1 MTLDYYRIFY
11 YVAKYKSFSKAAKI
25 LRNNQPNISRT
36 MNNMES
42 EFGCKLLIR
51 SHAGITLTPEGEQ
64 LYEHV
69 AIAIE
74 QLYQGENEVI
84 AHKTLEHGHLSIG
97 VSETALNIFLLSKLE
112 QFHKKYPQVTLKIS
126 NHSSIQAIDA
136 LEKNKVDIAIV
147 TSPIE
152 IKKPLY
158 TTPLYTFEEVLIG
171 GQEYKELANQT
182 LSLFDVSQYPL
193 ITLGK
198 NTSTFAFYSR
208 LFLSEQISIR
218 QDLEVATADQ
228 ILPLVKHNLGIGFY
242 PKELILNDL
251 QNESIYEIG
260 LNRKNPERQ
269 ILLVQDAT
277 HANNIATHK
286 FIQTLQEA

>member
-25 LRNNQPNISRT
+25 LHNNQPNISRT
-36 MNNMES
+36 MNNIES

-51 SHAGITLTPEGEQ
+51 SHAGISLTPEGEQ
-64 LYEHV
+64 LFEHV

-74 QLYQGENEVI
+74 QLYQGENELI

-112 QFHKKYPQVTLKIS
+112 QFHKKYPQVKIKIS
-126 NHSSIQAIDA
+126 NHSSIQAIEA
-136 LEKNKVDIAIV
+136 LEKGLVDIAVV

-158 TTPLYTFEEVLIG
+158 ATTLCSFEEILIAG
-171 GQEYKELANQT
+171 KDYADLSQE
-182 LSLFDVSQYPL
+182 SQQLENIMNYPF

-198 NTSTFAFYSR
+198 NTSTYQYYSK
-208 LFLSEQISIR
+208 FFFDEQITMHTES
-218 QDLEVATADQ
+218 EVATADQ

-242 PKELILNDL
+242 PKQLIQDDLN
-251 QNESIYEIG
+251 QKTIYEIK
-260 LNRKNPERQ
+260 LNKKNPERK
-269 ILLVQDAT
+269 ILLVQDASVT
-277 HANNIATHK
+277 TNIATHK
-286 FIQTLQEA
+286 FIQTLIED

>member
-25 LRNNQPNISRT
+25 LHNNQPNISRT

-51 SHAGITLTPEGEQ
+51 SHAGISLTPEGEQ
-64 LYEHV
+64 LFEHV

-84 AHKTLEHGHLSIG
+84 AHKTLEHGNISIG
-97 VSETALNIFLLSKLE
+97 VSETALNLFLLSKLE
-112 QFHKKYPQVTLKIS
+112 QFHKKYPQVKLKIS
-126 NHSSIQAIDA
+126 NHSSIQALDA
-136 LEKNKVDIAIV
+136 LEKGLVDIAIV

-158 TTPLYTFEEVLIG
+158 STSLYTFEEILIG
-171 GQEYKELANQT
+171 GKEYKHLCDT
-182 LSLFDVSQYPL
+182 LLTIHDITQYPF
-193 ITLGK
+193 ITLGT
-198 NTSTFAFYSR
+198 NTSTHNYYSH
-208 LFLSEQISIR
+208 LFLNDQI
-218 QDLEVATADQ
+218 QMHTDLEVATADQ

-251 QNESIYEIG
+251 KNEEIYEIH
-260 LNRKNPERQ
+260 LNKKNPERQ
-269 ILLVQDAT
+269 IVLVQDAS
-277 HANNIATHK
+277 HATNIATHK
-286 FIQTLQEA
+286 FIETLQEA